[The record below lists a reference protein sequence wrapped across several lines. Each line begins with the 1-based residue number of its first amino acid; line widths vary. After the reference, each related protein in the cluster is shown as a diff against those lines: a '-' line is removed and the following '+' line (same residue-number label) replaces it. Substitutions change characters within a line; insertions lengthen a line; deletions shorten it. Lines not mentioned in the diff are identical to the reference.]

1 MDLNS
6 LELAAN
12 VIFELCRQHPELC
25 PHHYGWMSSIKRGD
39 KTTIE
44 HYKCR
49 ICGCENTKVVVDTT
63 CPE

>member
-25 PHHYGWMSSIKRGD
+25 PHHYEWTSSIKRKD
-39 KTTIE
+39 KITIE

-49 ICGCENTKVVVDTT
+49 ICGYKITKVVNTT

>member
-25 PHHYGWMSSIKRGD
+25 PHHYEWMSSIKRED

-49 ICGCENTKVVVDTT
+49 ICGYKNTKVVVNTT